1 MAIFGIQTTPAAAP
15 AKKTRSRR
23 VCENREFAAF
33 ARRIIRAFGRRIAAG
48 DVEALP
54 ELVQLQRDID
64 AIMGDAVKGLKAQGY
79 SWAEIAARTGTT
91 RQGAQQRWAKYV
103 NA

>member
-1 MAIFGIQTTPAAAP
+1 M
-15 AKKTRSRR
+15 
-23 VCENREFAAF
+23 
-33 ARRIIRAFGRRIAAG
+33 
-48 DVEALP
+48 EALP

-64 AIMGDAVKGLKAQGY
+64 VIMGEAVKGLKAQGY

>member
-1 MAIFGIQTTPAAAP
+1 MSITVIAP
-15 AKKTRSRR
+15 ARPRR
-23 VCENREFAAF
+23 AKRVTENREFAAF

-54 ELVQLQRDID
+54 DLVQLQRDID
-64 AIMGDAVKGLKAQGY
+64 AIMGDAVKGLKDQGY
-79 SWAEIAARTGTT
+79 SWAEIATRTGTT
-91 RQGAQQRWAKYV
+91 RQAAQQRWARYV